1 MPDNGVLRRAL
12 LMGRFT
18 ELDLERARTVG
29 AEFGIAIATVES
41 LSEGSVNSNFRLTDS
56 SGQRYFGR
64 IYEEQGADGAAS
76 ELVLLDE
83 LSRRGVPTTEPLR
96 AGKSPL
102 AFVNDKPFA
111 LYPWIDGDIL
121 CQARVTPAHCAAVGE
136 ALARLHASTPH
147 VTALAGGRFRVE
159 DLLGRLDRIETESPE
174 HRDAALHIR
183 RRLRRYTA
191 HRNLELPSG
200 VIHGDLFRDNVLWHG
215 DRIAALIDFESA
227 SQGVFAFD
235 LMVTVHAW
243 CYGDAF
249 RPELVEAML
258 GAYHTVRKLESAEL
272 AALPVEGAIAAL
284 RFATTRITDFSM
296 RTPPGQRPVR
306 DYRRFL
312 ARLEALEN
320 GMLTPHLTA
329 LAK

>member
-1 MPDNGVLRRAL
+1 
-12 LMGRFT
+12 MGRFT

-29 AEFGIAIATVES
+29 AEFGIAVVSVES

-56 SGQRYFGR
+56 SGRRYFGR
-64 IYEEQGADGAAS
+64 IYEEQGAEGAAA

-83 LSRRGVPTTEPLR
+83 LSRRGVPTTKPLR

-136 ALARLHASTPH
+136 GLARLHASTPH

-159 DLLGRLDRIETESPE
+159 DLLGRLDRIESESPE

-183 RRLRRYTA
+183 RRLRHYTTA
-191 HRNLELPSG
+191 RRSLVLPSG

-215 DRIAALIDFESA
+215 EQIAALIDFESA
-227 SQGVFAFD
+227 SHGVFAFD
-235 LMVTVHAW
+235 LMVTIHAW

-258 GAYHTVRKLESAEL
+258 GGYHAVRKLEPAEL

-296 RTPPGQRPVR
+296 RTPPGQRPQR

-312 ARLEALEN
+312 ARLEALEQ
-320 GMLTPHLTA
+320 GMLTPHLAVLT
-329 LAK
+329 K